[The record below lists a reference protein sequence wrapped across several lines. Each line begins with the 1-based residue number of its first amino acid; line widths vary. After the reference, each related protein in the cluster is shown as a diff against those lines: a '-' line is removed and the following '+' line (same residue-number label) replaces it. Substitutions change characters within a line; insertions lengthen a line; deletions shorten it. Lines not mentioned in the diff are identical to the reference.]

1 MDPALMNELLDEL
14 ERRTCIRFHSNT
26 EMREFIALVKELTPQ
41 RYFPHAGTWKLGT
54 GTSSIN
60 GDAIS
65 CNSANHMISHVAS
78 STYKRVIEYAE
89 LQRKCRHVVPDLG
102 GLI

>member
-14 ERRTCIRFHSNT
+14 EHRTCIRFHSNT

-41 RYFPHAGTWKLGT
+41 RYFPHAGTWRLGT

-89 LQRKCRHVVPDLG
+89 LQRKCRHVVPNLG

>member
-1 MDPALMNELLDEL
+1 MDQALLNELLDKL
-14 ERRTCIRFHSNT
+14 EHRTCVRFHSDP
-26 EMREFIALVKELTPQ
+26 EMQEFINLVKELTPR
-41 RYFPHAGTWKLGT
+41 RYFPRADTWKYGS
-54 GTSSIN
+54 GMTSVN

>member
-1 MDPALMNELLDEL
+1 MDQASLNELLDEL
-14 ERRTCIRFHSNT
+14 EHRTCVRFHSDP
-26 EMREFIALVKELTPQ
+26 EMQEFINLVKELAPQ
-41 RYFPHAGTWKLGT
+41 RYFPHAGTWRLGT